1 MVNPFQALQVMRN
14 PMQAIINQ
22 QAQRMRQANPE
33 LYDRT
38 MQMLQ
43 GKTEAQ
49 QREMAENMARK
60 RGIDLNQLAA
70 QFGIKL

>member
-49 QREMAENMARK
+49 QREMAENMARE

>member
-1 MVNPFQALQVMRN
+1 
-14 PMQAIINQ
+14 
-22 QAQRMRQANPE
+22 
-33 LYDRT
+33 

-49 QREMAENMARK
+49 QREMAENMARE

>member
-1 MVNPFQALQVMRN
+1 
-14 PMQAIINQ
+14 MQAIINQ

-49 QREMAENMARK
+49 QREMAENMARE

>member
-1 MVNPFQALQVMRN
+1 MVNPFQFLQVMRN

-49 QREMAENMARK
+49 QREMAENMARE